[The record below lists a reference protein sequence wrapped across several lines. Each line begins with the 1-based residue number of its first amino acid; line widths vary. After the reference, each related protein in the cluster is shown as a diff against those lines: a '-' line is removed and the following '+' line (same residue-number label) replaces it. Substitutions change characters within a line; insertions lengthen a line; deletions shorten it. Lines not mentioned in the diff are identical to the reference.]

1 MIREVSKIKYV
12 YELLTP
18 RIRGAIMSV
27 PEIER
32 DRIQEIRLRR
42 GRRLSVTIFSKEY
55 FVNDNGRLMNNI
67 GDSVQVPQ
75 MILKL
80 SISEHFRTLFTAFTV
95 R

>member
-32 DRIQEIRLRR
+32 DRIHGNKTFAEVDGCLLPYSR
-42 GRRLSVTIFSKEY
+42 K
-55 FVNDNGRLMNNI
+55 
-67 GDSVQVPQ
+67 
-75 MILKL
+75 
-80 SISEHFRTLFTAFTV
+80 SISLMITAD
-95 R
+95 

>member
-32 DRIQEIRLRR
+32 DRI
-42 GRRLSVTIFSKEY
+42 
-55 FVNDNGRLMNNI
+55 
-67 GDSVQVPQ
+67 
-75 MILKL
+75 
-80 SISEHFRTLFTAFTV
+80 TAD
-95 R
+95 

>member
-42 GRRLSVTIFSKEY
+42 GRRLSVTYSRK
-55 FVNDNGRLMNNI
+55 
-67 GDSVQVPQ
+67 
-75 MILKL
+75 
-80 SISEHFRTLFTAFTV
+80 SISLMITAD
-95 R
+95 

>member
-42 GRRLSVTIFSKEY
+42 VWI
-55 FVNDNGRLMNNI
+55 I
-67 GDSVQVPQ
+67 
-75 MILKL
+75 ILRTDLAEVDGCLLPYSRK
-80 SISEHFRTLFTAFTV
+80 SISLMITAD
-95 R
+95 

>member
-18 RIRGAIMSV
+18 RIRGAIMSM
-27 PEIER
+27 PE
-32 DRIQEIRLRR
+32 
-42 GRRLSVTIFSKEY
+42 TISGIAFK
-55 FVNDNGRLMNNI
+55 L
-67 GDSVQVPQ
+67 PQ

>member
-42 GRRLSVTIFSKEY
+42 GRR
-55 FVNDNGRLMNNI
+55 
-67 GDSVQVPQ
+67 
-75 MILKL
+75 
-80 SISEHFRTLFTAFTV
+80 SISLMITAD
-95 R
+95 